1 MIRKMQI
8 DDLTSVCEIENEAF
22 THPWTYDD
30 FLNELN
36 SNPYANYVV
45 LEENQQIIAYVGI
58 WIIYEKAQITTIA
71 VNSKYRGMKYSKVL
85 MDYVDQLCVKS
96 NVELV
101 SLEVRISNKKAINLY
116 EGFGF
121 KKSGIRKDYYQ
132 DNHEDA
138 HLMIKDYKGD

>member
-1 MIRKMQI
+1 MQI